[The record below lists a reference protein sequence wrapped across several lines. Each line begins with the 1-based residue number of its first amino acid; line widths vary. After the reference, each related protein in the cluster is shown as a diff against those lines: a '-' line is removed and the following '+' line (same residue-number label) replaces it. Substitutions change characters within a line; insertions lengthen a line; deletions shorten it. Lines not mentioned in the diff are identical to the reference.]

1 MIGNKLINKCGL
13 IGGRKFILKQLYPNT
28 CVVSR
33 ANTEII
39 NFIYVVILQL
49 QTNLNIESL
58 LIFAYFCSSMK
69 FTKRT
74 NTCGELT
81 LADAGKTVSLNGWVS
96 QVRDLGG
103 VIFINL
109 RDRYGITQITVNS
122 ENKETYDIA
131 KSLGLEYVISASGTV
146 QKRTSSN
153 PNMATGEIEVLA
165 SGLEIL
171 NTSEVTPFVVEEDVK
186 ASEELRF
193 KYRYLDLRRKKIADN
208 IVLRSNVYNIVHKY
222 FEREKFVEIETPILM
237 KSTPEGARDY
247 LVPSRVHKGKFYAL
261 PQSPQTYKQILM
273 VSDIDR
279 YVQKCKCFRDED
291 LRADRQPEFTQIDL
305 EMSFVDEKDVF
316 AVVEGVVCDI
326 WKLVKGTELKQPFRI
341 MSYDEA
347 MQTYGSDKPD
357 LRIKGDLKISDITE
371 IVKSTDFKVFT
382 DAITSGGVVAG
393 IKLPGQD
400 VTRKIIDGLTDYVKT
415 LKFGGLGYIK
425 YNTDGTTASPML
437 KFLSEDIQSGIK
449 NCFNSAGGDVVFI
462 LSGEKKKVL
471 HGLGNLRLKLA
482 EQFSLIDETR
492 DEFLWVN
499 DFPLFGYDEE
509 SGTIAAEH
517 HAFTMPHDADM
528 DKLDK
533 GSKDPKNNV
542 ELLTSI
548 RATCYD
554 MVCNGSE
561 FGSGSIRIHRSD
573 IQEMVFNVLELTKE
587 EQEEKFGFLLGAFKY
602 GAPPHGGF
610 ALGFDRIIATL
621 CGTKDIRET
630 IAFPKTTS
638 AVGLMDNSPSPVDAR
653 QLKDLGITVN
663 N

>member
-1 MIGNKLINKCGL
+1 
-13 IGGRKFILKQLYPNT
+13 
-28 CVVSR
+28 
-33 ANTEII
+33 
-39 NFIYVVILQL
+39 
-49 QTNLNIESL
+49 
-58 LIFAYFCSSMK
+58 MK

-74 NTCGELT
+74 NTCGELR
-81 LADAGKTVSLNGWVS
+81 LADEGKTVTLNGWVS

-103 VIFINL
+103 VIFVNL
-109 RDRYGITQITVNS
+109 RDRYGISQVTVNS
-122 ENKETYDIA
+122 ENKEIYDTA
-131 KSLGLEYVISASGTV
+131 KSLGLEYVVSATGLV
-146 QKRTSSN
+146 QKRSSVN
-153 PNMATGEIEVLA
+153 PNMPTGEVEVLA
-165 SGLEIL
+165 TGLEIL

-208 IVLRSNVYNIVHKY
+208 LVLRSDVYNIVHKY
-222 FEREKFVEIETPILM
+222 FEREKFIEVETPILM

-273 VSDIDR
+273 VSGMDR
-279 YVQKCKCFRDED
+279 YVQICKCFRDED

-305 EMSFVDEKDVF
+305 EMSFVEEKDVF
-316 AVVEGVVCDI
+316 RVVEGVICDI
-326 WKLVKGTELKQPFRI
+326 WKNVKGTQLKQPFTV

-357 LRIKGDLKISDITE
+357 LRIKGELKISDITE
-371 IVKSTDFKVFT
+371 IVKATDFKVFA
-382 DAITSGGVVAG
+382 DAISAGGIVAG

-425 YNTDGTTASPML
+425 YNADGTTASPML
-437 KFLSEDIQSGIK
+437 KFLSEDIQAGIK
-449 NCFNSAGGDVVFI
+449 NCFNAAGGDVVFI

-482 EQFSLIDETR
+482 DQFSLIDETR

-528 DKLDK
+528 NKLET
-533 GSKDPKNNV
+533 GSKSPKENV
-542 ELLTSI
+542 DLLTSI

-653 QLKDLGITVN
+653 QLNDLGITIKN
-663 N
+663 

>member
-1 MIGNKLINKCGL
+1 
-13 IGGRKFILKQLYPNT
+13 
-28 CVVSR
+28 
-33 ANTEII
+33 
-39 NFIYVVILQL
+39 
-49 QTNLNIESL
+49 
-58 LIFAYFCSSMK
+58 MK
-69 FTKRT
+69 FAKRT
-74 NTCGELT
+74 NTCGELRIS
-81 LADAGKTVSLNGWVS
+81 DAGKTVTLNGWVS

-122 ENKETYDIA
+122 EFQDIYNSA
-131 KSLGLEYVISASGTV
+131 KSLGLEFVISATGKV
-146 QKRTSSN
+146 QQRTSAN
-153 PNMATGEIEVLA
+153 PNMPTGEIEVLA
-165 SGLEIL
+165 DAIEIL
-171 NTSEVTPFVVEEDVK
+171 NTSEVTPFVVEEDIK

-208 IVLRSNVYNIVHKY
+208 LVLRSNVYNIVHKY
-222 FEREKFVEIETPILM
+222 FEREKFIEVETPILM

-273 VSDIDR
+273 VSGLDR
-279 YVQKCKCFRDED
+279 YVQICKCFRDED

-305 EMSFVDEKDVF
+305 EMSFVEEQDVF
-316 AVVEGVVCDI
+316 RVVEGVICDI
-326 WKLVKGTELKQPFRI
+326 WKEIKGVELKQPFRT

-347 MQTYGSDKPD
+347 MAAYGSDKPD
-357 LRIKGDLKISDITE
+357 LRIKGELKIVNITDT
-371 IVKSTDFKVFT
+371 VRNTDFKVFA
-382 DAITSGGVVAG
+382 DAISASGIVAG
-393 IKLPGQD
+393 IKLSGQD

-425 YNTDGTTASPML
+425 YNSDGTVSSPML
-437 KFLSEDIQSGIK
+437 KFLSEEIQAGIK
-449 NCFNSAGGDVVFI
+449 NDFSAEAGDVLFI

-471 HGLGNLRLKLA
+471 SGLGNLRLKLA
-482 EQFSLIDETR
+482 EQFSLTDETR

-509 SGTIAAEH
+509 SGTIVAEH
-517 HAFTMPHDADM
+517 HAFTMPHDADLV
-528 DKLDK
+528 KLEE
-533 GSKDPKNNV
+533 GCKDPGANA

-548 RATCYD
+548 RAICYD

-561 FGSGSIRIHRSD
+561 FGSGSIRIHRGD
-573 IQEMVFNVLELTKE
+573 IQSQVFNVLKLTKQ

-638 AVGLMDNSPSPVDAR
+638 AVGLMDNSPSPVDER
-653 QLKDLGITVN
+653 QLKDLGITIN
-663 N
+663 G